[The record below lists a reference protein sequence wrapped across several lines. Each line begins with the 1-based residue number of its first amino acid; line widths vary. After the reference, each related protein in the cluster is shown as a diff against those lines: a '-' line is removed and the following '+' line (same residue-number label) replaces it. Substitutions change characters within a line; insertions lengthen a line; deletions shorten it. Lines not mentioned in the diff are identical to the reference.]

1 MKKEEIRNIPK
12 KNYIILGIII
22 IVTMIIVNYFYMW
35 YQVYEESKLNKPIM
49 NKYMQVINLN
59 ELDDYLVENPNTI
72 IYVSVLENKNIRE
85 FEKLFKRELK
95 KKNIKREMLYL
106 DITNDIKDEEKMKSV
121 KKKYSIDSVSIEDV
135 PVVIVVDNGKL
146 SQIYSISQNNYDI
159 KNFENF
165 INSIIFTEEDL
176 ING

>member
-1 MKKEEIRNIPK
+1 
-12 KNYIILGIII
+12 
-22 IVTMIIVNYFYMW
+22 
-35 YQVYEESKLNKPIM
+35 
-49 NKYMQVINLN
+49 
-59 ELDDYLVENPNTI
+59 
-72 IYVSVLENKNIRE
+72 
-85 FEKLFKRELK
+85 
-95 KKNIKREMLYL
+95 MLYL

-165 INSIIFTEEDL
+165 INSIKFTEEDL